1 MSSSGGRRDGRKRKG
16 GKKATETSKDDDGA
30 DWKTMMTDVLKSLSE
45 RMSEQEARAREQ
57 EARQIEASKGLLD
70 AIRNLNERSEHS
82 SAQGASLQKRKRSDV
97 NEEANASKK
106 ARVDSNEKI
115 FGHLRCPISLQIFV
129 DPVVAEDGQ
138 TYERSSFLQL
148 AEGHRRFLSP
158 ITRAQISAGNYIPNL
173 VVRKTV
179 CEQIETFGRELP
191 EEELEDYHRREAV
204 RSVKARIDSVEE
216 EKRCPIAVTVLKE
229 AENAEVAAYALK
241 SLVYFAKGTD
251 RKGKVVELGG
261 LKAAVEAMRKFDAD
275 AEVQRGG
282 ADVLAWMASTGTEMG
297 QKIASEGGIEVF
309 LKAVRGFPD
318 NEKVLER
325 NLCALGNVASNNP
338 DNKVKIAEKG
348 GIELAIEALKRHP
361 GVAVVQENGC
371 SMLGNLAANNPD
383 NQVKIAEKGGIEV
396 AIEALKRHPGN
407 EAVQDRGCYVL
418 YWMVD
423 LKSAHPKI
431 IKGKEQLEYAK
442 STYPNH
448 AKIQQWSK
456 IALKAL

>member
-16 GKKATETSKDDDGA
+16 GKKATETRKDDDGT

-45 RMSEQEARAREQ
+45 RMSEQ

-191 EEELEDYHRREAV
+191 EEELDDYHRREAV

-318 NEKVLER
+318 NEKVLEK
-325 NLCALGNVASNNP
+325 NLTALGNVAANNP
-338 DNKVKIAEKG
+338 DNQVKIAEKG

-361 GVAVVQENGC
+361 GVAVVQQYGC
-371 SMLGNLAANNPD
+371 LMLGQLANNPD

-396 AIEALKRHPGN
+396 TIEALKRHPGN
-407 EAVQDRGCYVL
+407 EGVQDQGCFVL
-418 YWMVD
+418 AATSF

-448 AKIQQWSK
+448 ANIQQFSK
-456 IALKAL
+456 IALEAL

>member
-282 ADVLAWMASTGTEMG
+282 RTCWRGWQTQE
-297 QKIASEGGIEVF
+297 
-309 LKAVRGFPD
+309 LKWDRRLPAKAGSR
-318 NEKVLER
+318 
-325 NLCALGNVASNNP
+325 
-338 DNKVKIAEKG
+338 
-348 GIELAIEALKRHP
+348 
-361 GVAVVQENGC
+361 C
-371 SMLGNLAANNPD
+371 S
-383 NQVKIAEKGGIEV
+383 
-396 AIEALKRHPGN
+396 
-407 EAVQDRGCYVL
+407 
-418 YWMVD
+418 
-423 LKSAHPKI
+423 
-431 IKGKEQLEYAK
+431 
-442 STYPNH
+442 
-448 AKIQQWSK
+448 
-456 IALKAL
+456 

>member
-158 ITRAQISAGNYIPNL
+158 ITRAQISAGN
-173 VVRKTV
+173 
-179 CEQIETFGRELP
+179 F
-191 EEELEDYHRREAV
+191 
-204 RSVKARIDSVEE
+204 
-216 EKRCPIAVTVLKE
+216 
-229 AENAEVAAYALK
+229 
-241 SLVYFAKGTD
+241 F
-251 RKGKVVELGG
+251 
-261 LKAAVEAMRKFDAD
+261 
-275 AEVQRGG
+275 
-282 ADVLAWMASTGTEMG
+282 
-297 QKIASEGGIEVF
+297 
-309 LKAVRGFPD
+309 
-318 NEKVLER
+318 
-325 NLCALGNVASNNP
+325 SN
-338 DNKVKIAEKG
+338 I
-348 GIELAIEALKRHP
+348 
-361 GVAVVQENGC
+361 
-371 SMLGNLAANNPD
+371 
-383 NQVKIAEKGGIEV
+383 
-396 AIEALKRHPGN
+396 
-407 EAVQDRGCYVL
+407 
-418 YWMVD
+418 
-423 LKSAHPKI
+423 
-431 IKGKEQLEYAK
+431 
-442 STYPNH
+442 T
-448 AKIQQWSK
+448 
-456 IALKAL
+456 

>member
-30 DWKTMMTDVLKSLSE
+30 DWKAMMADVLKSLSE
-45 RMSEQEARAREQ
+45 RMSEQEARAREQEARAREQEARAREQDTRAREQ

-191 EEELEDYHRREAV
+191 EEELDDYHRREAV

-216 EKRCPIAVTVLKE
+216 EKRCPIAVTELKKAEE
-229 AENAEVAAYALK
+229 AKVAAYALK

-282 ADVLAWMASTGTEMG
+282 ADVLSWMANTEDEMR

-318 NEKVLER
+318 NEKVLEW
-325 NLCALGNVASNNP
+325 NLCALGNVA
-338 DNKVKIAEKG
+338 AG
-348 GIELAIEALKRHP
+348 
-361 GVAVVQENGC
+361 
-371 SMLGNLAANNPD
+371 NPD

-396 AIEALKRHPGN
+396 TIEALKRHPGN
-407 EAVQDRGCYVL
+407 EGVQEYGCFVL

-448 AKIQQWSK
+448 ADIQEYSK
-456 IALKAL
+456 IALEAL